1 MSIRGGTYT
10 EGGGGN
16 IRFSAAKGFNA
27 FDDRFHAL
35 VNVQIENGSPI
46 WGYQRDITKQNNPV
60 GYTAQLPSNDF
71 AVIGNADNKLY
82 MMDPT
87 RCANVAGLYDGTT
100 TVGKRASGESC
111 GSVYSAGYKT
121 LKNGK
126 NSDAAAKVGK
136 LVAERA
142 KAAGI
147 EKVAFDRSGY
157 RYHGRIKAL
166 ADAAREGG
174 LQF

>member
-1 MSIRGGTYT
+1 GS
-10 EGGGGN
+10 N

-126 NSDAAAKVGK
+126 NSGQFYSSMT
-136 LVAERA
+136 
-142 KAAGI
+142 
-147 EKVAFDRSGY
+147 FDVNDNFQLFADVLYSKDKTEFTSGSS
-157 RYHGRIKAL
+157 AL
-166 ADAAREGG
+166 WWGTKSV
-174 LQF
+174 

>member
-1 MSIRGGTYT
+1 MVNIILKERMDGGTMSIRGGTYT
-10 EGGGGN
+10 EGGGSN

-100 TVGKRASGESC
+100 TVENVNATARFDLNGADWD
-111 GSVYSAGYKT
+111 VPVTPDMT
-121 LKNGK
+121 LE
-126 NSDAAAKVGK
+126 
-136 LVAERA
+136 L
-142 KAAGI
+142 
-147 EKVAFDRSGY
+147 
-157 RYHGRIKAL
+157 HP
-166 ADAAREGG
+166 
-174 LQF
+174 